1 MNLKVLFK
9 NIQTLLVVVLA
20 ALLFLQR
27 GCSST
32 PPVEPKVITEV
43 VTKWDTV
50 KIEQTEYV
58 PQIIEKVVVNIDTF
72 STPIDTVSV
81 LKDYYAKYF
90 YTDTIQL
97 DTLGS
102 IIVNDTITRNLISF
116 RDVQSNIFIPTT
128 TITNTV
134 YLYKREFY
142 GGVSVGGMINP
153 VQNES
158 PINYISGEL
167 MYVNK
172 KRNVYGFGLGVD
184 KDFLP
189 IVSGRLYWKIGK

>member
-1 MNLKVLFK
+1 MRDYFK

-32 PPVEPKVITEV
+32 PPVEPEVITKV

-50 KIEQTEYV
+50 TVKKTEYV
-58 PQIIEKVVVNIDTF
+58 PKIVEKVVVEIDTF
-72 STPIDTVSV
+72 STPIDTVTV

-90 YTDTIQL
+90 YTDTIQI

-102 IIVNDTITRNLISF
+102 IVINDTITRNLISM

-134 YLYKREFY
+134 YLYKREFF
-142 GGVSVGGMINP
+142 GGFSVGATNQA
-153 VQNES
+153 VQN
-158 PINYISGEL
+158 INGEIL
-167 MYVNK
+167 YVNK
-172 KRNVYGFGLGVD
+172 KRDAYGFGIGLNP
-184 KDFLP
+184 DFQP
-189 IVSGRLYWKIGK
+189 IYTVRMYWKIGK

>member
-116 RDVQSNIFIPTT
+116 RDVQSDIFIPTT

>member
-1 MNLKVLFK
+1 MKVLFK

-32 PPVEPKVITEV
+32 PPVEPKVITEI
-43 VTKWDTV
+43 VTHWDTIKV
-50 KIEQTEYV
+50 KTTEYV
-58 PQIIEKVVVNIDTF
+58 PKIVEKVLVNIDTF
-72 STPIDTVSV
+72 SAPIDTVSV

-116 RDVQSNIFIPTT
+116 RDVQSDIFIPTT
-128 TITNTV
+128 TITNTI
-134 YLYKREFY
+134 YLYKREFF
-142 GGVSVGGMINP
+142 GGVSVGATNQA
-153 VQNES
+153 VQN
-158 PINYISGEL
+158 INAEL
-167 MYVNK
+167 LYVNK
-172 KRNVYGFGLGVD
+172 KRQAYGFGVGLNPQFQPVYT
-184 KDFLP
+184 
-189 IVSGRLYWKIGK
+189 VRMYWKIGK

>member
-1 MNLKVLFK
+1 MKGYFK

-20 ALLFLQR
+20 ALLFFQR

-50 KIEQTEYV
+50 KVEQTEYV

-128 TITNTV
+128 TITNTT
-134 YLYKREFY
+134 YLYKRELFW
-142 GGVSVGGMINP
+142 GVAVGGMINP

-184 KDFLP
+184 KDFFP

>member
-1 MNLKVLFK
+1 LKAYFK

-20 ALLFLQR
+20 ALLFFQR

-50 KIEQTEYV
+50 KVEQTEYV
-58 PQIIEKVVVNIDTF
+58 PQIIEKVVINIDTF
-72 STPIDTVSV
+72 TTPIDTVSV

-142 GGVSVGGMINP
+142 GGISVGSTNQA
-153 VQNES
+153 VQN
-158 PINYISGEL
+158 INAELLYI
-167 MYVNK
+167 NK
-172 KRNVYGFGLGVD
+172 KRQSYGFGVGLNPQWQPVYT
-184 KDFLP
+184 
-189 IVSGRLYWKIGK
+189 VRMYWKIGK

>member
-1 MNLKVLFK
+1 MKAYFK

-20 ALLFLQR
+20 ALLFFQR

-32 PPVEPKVITEV
+32 PPTKPEVITEV

-50 KIEQTEYV
+50 KVEQTEYV

-72 STPIDTVSV
+72 STPIDTISV

-142 GGVSVGGMINP
+142 GGVSVGATNQA
-153 VQNES
+153 VQN
-158 PINYISGEL
+158 INAEL
-167 MYVNK
+167 LYVNK
-172 KRNVYGFGLGVD
+172 KRQAYGFGVGLNP
-184 KDFLP
+184 DFQP
-189 IVSGRLYWKIGK
+189 VYTVRMYWKIGK

>member
-1 MNLKVLFK
+1 LRDYFK

-32 PPVEPKVITEV
+32 PPVEPEVITEV

-50 KIEQTEYV
+50 KIEKTEYV
-58 PQIIEKVVVNIDTF
+58 PKIVEKVVVNIDTF
-72 STPIDTVSV
+72 SAPIDTVTV

-90 YTDTIQL
+90 YTDTIQI

-102 IIVNDTITRNLISF
+102 IVINDTITRNLISM

-128 TITNTV
+128 TITNTI
-134 YLYKREFY
+134 YLYKREFF
-142 GGVSVGGMINP
+142 GGFSVGATNQA
-153 VQNES
+153 VQN
-158 PINYISGEL
+158 INGEL
-167 MYVNK
+167 LYINK
-172 KRNVYGFGLGVD
+172 KRDAYGFGVGLNPQWQPVYT
-184 KDFLP
+184 
-189 IVSGRLYWKIGK
+189 VRMYWKIGK